1 MAIQEFAPV
10 VRGIM
15 YDGTNSAEI
24 IPYFGADPTVS
35 EIDGVWEVNDG
46 VRDPITVYAGDWY
59 MFDAYF
65 QTASAVTQNYFLLQS
80 LPAAR
85 GLHT

>member
-1 MAIQEFAPV
+1 MTIQDLVPV
-10 VRGIM
+10 VKGIM

-46 VRDPITVYAGDWY
+46 VRDPITVHAGDWF
-59 MFDAYF
+59 MSDSLYF
-65 QTASAVTQNYFLLQS
+65 QSAATVSQSFFLPGDLAH
-80 LPAAR
+80 P
-85 GLHT
+85 